1 MRTAAVAIIVK
12 GDEVLMGLASSKDF
26 RYGKWCFVGGGI
38 DPGENPYQTA
48 VRESNEEAGVIV
60 TSRPGE
66 AYIEESRPN
75 IVYVICDYISGDLIP
90 NDEFFKL
97 DWFKINTIPEV
108 LDILPLNV
116 KIIEKLL

>member
-12 GDEVLMGLASSKDF
+12 EDEVLMGLASSNDF

-38 DPGENPYQTA
+38 DPGETPYQTA
-48 VRESNEEAGVIV
+48 VRESSEEAGIIV
-60 TSRPGE
+60 TARSGE

-75 IVYVICDYISGDLIP
+75 IVYVICDYVSGDPIP

-97 DWFKINTIPEV
+97 SWFKINAIPEEMNV
-108 LDILPLNV
+108 LPLNL
-116 KIIEKLL
+116 KIIDKLL